1 MSLLLWDFKELNFF
15 TQVVFPL
22 FHEWVYLFMKK
33 FWQFKIEIRC
43 IGTKMIRIISSTE
56 GGCLKT
62 GLNLGYASI
71 LKLSFWSRTMV
82 WHELWWNGK
91 WNLWVLLSPQQ
102 TSSLV
107 LFGLAVNS
115 SFVLNAIKAIDKV
128 ERIN

>member
-33 FWQFKIEIRC
+33 FWQFKIEIRF

-56 GGCLKT
+56 GDCLKP

-71 LKLSFWSRTMV
+71 L
-82 WHELWWNGK
+82 
-91 WNLWVLLSPQQ
+91 
-102 TSSLV
+102 
-107 LFGLAVNS
+107 
-115 SFVLNAIKAIDKV
+115 
-128 ERIN
+128 